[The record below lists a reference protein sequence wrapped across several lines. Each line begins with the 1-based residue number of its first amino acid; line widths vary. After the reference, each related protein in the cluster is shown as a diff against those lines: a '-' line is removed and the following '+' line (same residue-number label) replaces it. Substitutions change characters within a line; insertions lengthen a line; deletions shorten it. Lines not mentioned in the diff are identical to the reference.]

1 AINPGNSGGPLIS
14 LDGKVVGITSAI
26 KSRTGGFQGVGL
38 AISSNL
44 AKRISEKLL
53 KDGTVHRGYLG
64 VVMKDLIDK
73 DLAQRLGVE
82 KEGGVV
88 ISRAYD
94 GSPAA
99 KAGITGGDVLAA
111 FAGQRVQD
119 GKTLQG
125 IVNELSVGKSAD
137 ASVVRDGKPLKLA
150 VKIEEMPTTY
160 GNDRP
165 TLPRVPKADESA
177 VTIGSIGAEVMDVDE

>member
-1 AINPGNSGGPLIS
+1 
-14 LDGKVVGITSAI
+14 
-26 KSRTGGFQGVGL
+26 
-38 AISSNL
+38 
-44 AKRISEKLL
+44 
-53 KDGTVHRGYLG
+53 
-64 VVMKDLIDK
+64 
-73 DLAQRLGVE
+73 
-82 KEGGVV
+82 
-88 ISRAYD
+88 
-94 GSPAA
+94 
-99 KAGITGGDVLAA
+99 GGDVITA

-177 VTIGSIGAEVMDVDE
+177 VTIGNIGAEVMDVDEDLAKQMGLKEVTSGAVVLRVKSGTPAAEAGLFPGLVITKADKKAVKSAAEFADAIKSGLKNGVLLRGESTATGTIYAIVKAGDTPSN